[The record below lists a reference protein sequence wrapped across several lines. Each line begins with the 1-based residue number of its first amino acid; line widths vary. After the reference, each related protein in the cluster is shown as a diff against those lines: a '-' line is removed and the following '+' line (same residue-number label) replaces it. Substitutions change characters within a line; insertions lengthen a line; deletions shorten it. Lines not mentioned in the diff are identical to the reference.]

1 MGFRGLVVVGVL
13 LATGIV
19 GGYAAASYSGPSPI
33 TTGTPSPV
41 TATNPSVPVD
51 PPPPLRG
58 DPTEAPMKTDLPL
71 RDVSVGTDTY
81 QFVFPAPVGWQ
92 RNDTYANE
100 VKFKL
105 ADNPSNTF
113 VLRLEQ
119 VVSQHETI
127 PDMVT
132 ARIADLKRDVD
143 NYQEIKRTYDS
154 LEFSYVYDGYRRFG
168 FITWLDL
175 TRSGQAEAEIALTG
189 RAVDV
194 PGMQDLF
201 PRVIDGIRA
210 G

>member
-19 GGYAAASYSGPSPI
+19 GGFAAASYFGPSPI

-51 PPPPLRG
+51 PPPPLRE

-100 VKFKL
+100 VKYKV